1 MLILQEQQGAGD
13 VVLPT
18 EARMIFIQSDLDDD
32 GLLGEGELHQAM
44 AGVGQLQN
52 GARIPRE
59 EGNASGDEDGTGLL
73 SPKGEAPST
82 LVLAEKTVETLGTG

>member
-1 MLILQEQQGAGD
+1 M
-13 VVLPT
+13 VLPT

-59 EGNASGDEDGTGLL
+59 ASGDEDGTGLL